1 MTYNIFK
8 NICKLSI
15 NKNVNKRAN
24 ELNGWFSKNR
34 KANTQMSN
42 EYLNM
47 YEIEL
52 SGKCEN
58 CLSFYHTPI
67 RMDMI

>member
-1 MTYNIFK
+1 MVF
-8 NICKLSI
+8 
-15 NKNVNKRAN
+15 
-24 ELNGWFSKNR
+24 KNR

-67 RMDMI
+67 RMDMIKKAHGPKC